1 MYVSNLKLGNP
12 ALKDVRDLG
21 SLVHVFT
28 HLKLTM
34 HVCHIR
40 LETEDEALEGT
51 SGRKWVAT
59 ENIEG
64 ETLSTG
70 MRRCWEL
77 ASSKM

>member
-1 MYVSNLKLGNP
+1 MSSFNLGSLGGN
-12 ALKDVRDLG
+12 DVREVG

-34 HVCHIR
+34 HVYHVR
-40 LETEDEALEGT
+40 LETDGKVIEGMPA
-51 SGRKWVAT
+51 RKWVA
-59 ENIEG
+59 NDSMEG

-77 ASSKM
+77 VGTKT